1 MSGYN
6 IKAIDAELE
15 CLNGR
20 IADRNATIASQAA
33 EIEELEAVML
43 DLEKEATRAWFYWV
57 ANECKSQNALDFA
70 EMVMARVSA
79 ALQPKEG
86 EG

>member
-15 CLNGR
+15 CLNER
-20 IADRNATIASQAA
+20 IAKRNATIASQAA
-33 EIEELEAVML
+33 QIERLREVMQRLEQDAK
-43 DLEKEATRAWFYWV
+43 DYEEAWFNHGCDAKDAIRFV
-57 ANECKSQNALDFA
+57 AE
-70 EMVMARVSA
+70 VSNVLLA

-86 EG
+86 E

>member
-15 CLNGR
+15 CLNER

-33 EIEELEAVML
+33 QIERLTDLLAVERVRSHML
-43 DLEKEATRAWFYWV
+43 AEDL
-57 ANECKSQNALDFA
+57 
-70 EMVMARVSA
+70 A